1 MRRDI
6 QFEYHRTQFVPDSA
20 ISALH
25 VGNVDRTIM
34 RVIGEFFGF
43 AQLKYVASASG
54 RAGMN
59 EAESVLLSGCGPSNQ
74 LDSWRA
80 NGLLSHAHEAFRKS

>member
-1 MRRDI
+1 MRRDV
-6 QFEYHRTQFVPDSA
+6 QFECYRTQFVPGSA

-59 EAESVLLSGCGPSNQ
+59 ARSRRK
-74 LDSWRA
+74 DRA
-80 NGLLSHAHEAFRKS
+80 CIAAVETATCKT

>member
-1 MRRDI
+1 M
-6 QFEYHRTQFVPDSA
+6 
-20 ISALH
+20 
-25 VGNVDRTIM
+25 M
-34 RVIGEFFGF
+34 RVIGEFFGS
-43 AQLKYVASASG
+43 ARLKHFASASG

-59 EAESVLLSGCGPSNQ
+59 PAESVLLSLCEPSNQ